1 MIISNMGYVVK
12 FFFLLLKNLDEDEKP
27 YLLGTNLLFY
37 YYSNLRDF
45 IDKTHR
51 ERT

>member
-1 MIISNMGYVVK
+1 MIISNMGYVVI
-12 FFFLLLKNLDEDEKP
+12 FFLLLKKLDEDDKP
-27 YLLGTNLLFY
+27 YLLDTNLSFY

-51 ERT
+51 EWT